1 MRTLLAKIRRRILSD
16 IKLIMGG
23 VKIVGLNRFSLLGQ
37 LIINGV
43 GNIIE

>member
-16 IKLIMGG
+16 IKLIMG